1 MNVNNE
7 TMENL
12 KFVMTNSNYRKHA
25 QESGFSPIGLAIF
38 TKLKFGKSEA
48 FLDLYDKISYTN
60 DENYKNLE
68 IQTLDI
74 AGKYLPPV
82 LNPKTNEP
90 PNFYEKATDLCQIK
104 IFEIL
109 IRLNEIVNEKNCNI
123 VLYDLNMWKD
133 SSDQEIIHCELKYFI
148 DENELNKNNE
158 KFSAN
163 AYDEIITL
171 GVV

>member
-12 KFVMTNSNYRKHA
+12 KFVKTNSNFGKNRRDLA
-25 QESGFSPIGLAIF
+25 FDPIGLATF
-38 TKLKFGKSEA
+38 TQLKFGKLKEFS
-48 FLDLYDKISYTN
+48 DLYNKISYTN
-60 DENYKNLE
+60 DEHYKNLE

-109 IRLNEIVNEKNCNI
+109 IRLNKIVNEKNCNI

-148 DENELNKNNE
+148 EESELK
-158 KFSAN
+158 
-163 AYDEIITL
+163 
-171 GVV
+171 